1 LTDIHD
7 TARRLHAI
15 LDPYR
20 KTMYTNSRNVQRC
33 TLGMPVSDDDPV
45 LVPET
50 RSGDPVRSPCGRE
63 ATPGAGLFALEL
75 SIDDERS

>member
-1 LTDIHD
+1 
-7 TARRLHAI
+7 
-15 LDPYR
+15 
-20 KTMYTNSRNVQRC
+20 
-33 TLGMPVSDDDPV
+33 MPVSDDDPV

-50 RSGDPVRSPCGRE
+50 RSGDLVRSPCGRK